1 MNFNFNYD
9 RDISFDAYLFH
20 EGKNFRSYN
29 FLGAHK
35 HSDNSV
41 SFSVWAPRAKEIFLV
56 GEFNDWDDWNLPLR
70 RFQDTGIWQIVV
82 EGIQNYQEYKYRI
95 VTESGEV
102 RYKSDPFAFHAQERP
117 QTASKYFDL
126 DGYKWKDKKWQD
138 NKLDINTYKM
148 PLNIYE
154 VNLMSWR
161 KHYDGNQYSY
171 KDLAKDLVSYVK
183 KMNYTHIEF
192 MPIMEYPFDGSWG
205 YQVSGFYAPTS
216 RFGDP
221 HDFMHLIDECHRNNI
236 GVIMDWV
243 PVHFAVDPHGLER
256 FDGTYLYESLNEI
269 KAKNAAWGTY
279 NFDYSKNEV
288 KSFLISNALYWH
300 DYYHIDG
307 LRVDAVAYILY
318 LGFGYDF
325 GDLKTNYES
334 VDFLRE
340 LNTVIFKNYPKTLM
354 IAEESTSWPNVTKP
368 IEHGGLGFNYK
379 WNMGWMHDILEY
391 FEDDPFNRKYKH
403 DKLRFSF
410 TYNHS
415 ENYILPL
422 SHDEVVHGKKSI
434 LDKMP
439 GNYYDKF
446 ASLRLLLMYMFA
458 HPGKKL
464 NFMGYEIGQFIEWNE
479 YKELD
484 WFLLEYDKHMELHN
498 FVKDI
503 NKIYKD
509 NKELYELDHFDK
521 GLDWVEHD
529 NADES
534 ILIFDRVDENGEKI
548 TCIFNFTP
556 VERRD
561 YPVGVDYEGKY
572 KTLFSSDKKK
582 YGGSTDRVKVYRTK
596 DEKFHGREYG
606 LRVDIPALSGIYLKH
621 I

>member
-1 MNFNFNYD
+1 
-9 RDISFDAYLFH
+9 
-20 EGKNFRSYN
+20 
-29 FLGAHK
+29 
-35 HSDNSV
+35 
-41 SFSVWAPRAKEIFLV
+41 
-56 GEFNDWDDWNLPLR
+56 
-70 RFQDTGIWQIVV
+70 
-82 EGIQNYQEYKYRI
+82 
-95 VTESGEV
+95 
-102 RYKSDPFAFHAQERP
+102 
-117 QTASKYFDL
+117 
-126 DGYKWKDKKWQD
+126 
-138 NKLDINTYKM
+138 
-148 PLNIYE
+148 
-154 VNLMSWR
+154 
-161 KHYDGNQYSY
+161 
-171 KDLAKDLVSYVK
+171 
-183 KMNYTHIEF
+183 
-192 MPIMEYPFDGSWG
+192 
-205 YQVSGFYAPTS
+205 
-216 RFGDP
+216 
-221 HDFMHLIDECHRNNI
+221 
-236 GVIMDWV
+236 
-243 PVHFAVDPHGLER
+243 
-256 FDGTYLYESLNEI
+256 
-269 KAKNAAWGTY
+269 
-279 NFDYSKNEV
+279 
-288 KSFLISNALYWH
+288 
-300 DYYHIDG
+300 
-307 LRVDAVAYILY
+307 
-318 LGFGYDF
+318 
-325 GDLKTNYES
+325 
-334 VDFLRE
+334 
-340 LNTVIFKNYPKTLM
+340 M